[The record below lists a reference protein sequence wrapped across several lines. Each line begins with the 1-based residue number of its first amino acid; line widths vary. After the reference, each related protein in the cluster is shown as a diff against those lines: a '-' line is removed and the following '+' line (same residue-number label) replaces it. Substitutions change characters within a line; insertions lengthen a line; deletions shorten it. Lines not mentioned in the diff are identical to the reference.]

1 MGILQASILE
11 WVALSFSRGIFP
23 TQGSNPRLL
32 CLLRC
37 RGTLHLLSHVD
48 HRVCIWPQGLTPGEE
63 RCPGDPTLTH
73 CGRGQATGR
82 GRGCGTRCGRGQAKG
97 GAEAMVPAVGV
108 AKLRVEQR
116 LWYPLWAWP
125 SYRAGQRPWY
135 PLWAWPSNRPGQR
148 LWYPQ
153 WAWPIYGAG
162 PSYRAGQRQDALT
175 LLRTSLGCRYSDGN
189 PCCPHLGE

>member
-63 RCPGDPTLTH
+63 RCPGDTTLTH

-82 GRGCGTRCGRGQAKG
+82 GRGRGTRCGRGQAKG

-116 LWYPLWAWP
+116 LWYPL
-125 SYRAGQRPWY
+125 
-135 PLWAWPSNRPGQR
+135 
-148 LWYPQ
+148 